1 MPTATFEKKL
11 NHIVTTFKI
20 LVAAHRWTAERVVQ
34 ALAPFGYL
42 LDVQTDGHSAQKAL
56 LESPPHLVISSVDLP
71 HPDGF
76 TLLRLLRSNP
86 KIADT
91 PFMMIVSGASPDE
104 EIRAFQLGADEVV
117 SESTSDIAFR
127 ARVRV
132 LLRLSTY
139 RTRLQ
144 NEKRMLGILVAERTR
159 ELTEITLAMVTA
171 LEKATELSDVETGGH
186 ILRVSSYSG
195 LISEELGLSSEFCE
209 KLRLYA
215 PLHDV
220 GKVGVPDHILKKK
233 GKLTPQEYEEM
244 KKHTLYGYELLQTAK
259 ADRVACNIALSH
271 HERWDGSGYPEGLKG
286 KSIPIEARIVSVADV
301 FDALATDRHYKP
313 ALHPKEALN
322 MLLGELRHLFDPMV
336 LDAVQRRKEDLLA
349 IHSKE
354 TRTFR

>member
-11 NHIVTTFKI
+11 DHIVTTFKI

-42 LDVQTDGHSAQKAL
+42 LDVQADGLSAQKAL
-56 LESPPHLVISSVDLP
+56 FESLPHLVISSVDLP

-76 TLLRLLRSNP
+76 TLLRLLRSTP
-86 KIADT
+86 KTADT
-91 PFMMIVSGASPDE
+91 PFMMIVSGTSPDE

-117 SESTSDIAFR
+117 SDSTSDIAFR

-144 NEKRMLGILVAERTR
+144 NEKRMLGILVAERTQ

-186 ILRVSSYSG
+186 ILRVASYSA
-195 LISEELGLSSEFCE
+195 LISEEIGLSSEFCE

-220 GKVGVPDHILKKK
+220 GKVGVPDKILKKK
-233 GKLTPQEYEEM
+233 GKLTPEEFEEM
-244 KKHTLYGYELLQTAK
+244 KKHTLYGYELLQAAR
-259 ADRVACNIALSH
+259 ADQVACNIALSH
-271 HERWDGSGYPEGLKG
+271 HERWDGSGYPKGLEG

-301 FDALATDRHYKP
+301 FDALATNRYYKP
-313 ALHPKEALN
+313 ALPAQEAIAMILA
-322 MLLGELRHLFDPMV
+322 ELRPLFDPAI
-336 LDAVQRRKEDLLA
+336 LDVMQKRRNDFLA
-349 IHSKE
+349 IHESKP
-354 TRTFR
+354 FP

>member
-1 MPTATFEKKL
+1 MPTPTYERKL
-11 NHIVTTFKI
+11 GHIVTTFRI

-42 LDVQTDGHSAQKAL
+42 LDVQTDGLSAQKAL
-56 LESPPHLVISSVDLP
+56 FESPPHLVIGSVDLP

-76 TLLRLLRSNP
+76 TLLRLLRTTP

-91 PFMMIVSGASPDE
+91 PFMMIVSGTSPDE

-117 SESTSDIAFR
+117 TDSTSDIAFR

-144 NEKRMLGILVAERTR
+144 NEKRMLSILVAERTR
-159 ELTEITLAMVTA
+159 ELTEITHAMVAA

-186 ILRVSSYSG
+186 ILRVSSYSA

-209 KLRLYA
+209 KLRIYA

-233 GKLTPQEYEEM
+233 GKLTPEEFELM
-244 KKHTLYGYELLQTAK
+244 KKHTLYGYELLRAAK
-259 ADRVACNIALSH
+259 ADPVACNIALSH
-271 HERWDGSGYPEGLKG
+271 HERWDGSGYPRGLVD

-301 FDALATDRHYKP
+301 FDALATNRHYKR
-313 ALHPKEALN
+313 ALPPEKAIA
-322 MLLGELRHLFDPMV
+322 MILGDLRHLFDPAILEV
-336 LDAVQRRKEDLLA
+336 VERRKNDFVA
-349 IHSKE
+349 IHRS
-354 TRTFR
+354 TPSH